1 MKGNRFF
8 KSSRL
13 SIQIAYIGRRLLYS
27 ILVLLGLS
35 LVIFVISRIMPG
47 DPARMALGTRAP
59 EEVVQRLRGEM
70 HLDKPI
76 LIQYAYWLK
85 GAVHGDFGKSLITD
99 RPVMEDIMNVFPATL
114 ELAFYILIFMTVFGF
129 GMGTLSARYRDTWLD
144 NMSRIISY
152 LGVITPP
159 FVFALFGMI
168 VFAYFIPILPP
179 MGRISPDIVAPSK
192 ITGFMT
198 IDSLIQGNFIA
209 FFDALRHLILPTI
222 SLGLVGM
229 AEESRIVRGS
239 VCNNMDQDYIA
250 AARSYGIPERIITFR
265 DLLKP
270 SLIPGVSILG
280 LEFATVVAN
289 ALLVELIFNW
299 PGFARYSMNAMLGK
313 DLNAISAT
321 VLLVGVVFI
330 FSNIMVD
337 LAVNLL
343 DPRIQL
349 IREREE

>member
-1 MKGNRFF
+1 MKI
-8 KSSRL
+8 SRL
-13 SIQIAYIGRRLLYS
+13 NRQITYILRRLVYS

-35 LVIFVISRIMPG
+35 LVIFIISRIMPG
-47 DPARMALGTRAP
+47 DPARMALGPRAP
-59 EEVVQRLRGEM
+59 EEVVQRLRVEM
-70 HLDKPI
+70 HLDKTIPV
-76 LIQYAYWLK
+76 QYLHWLK
-85 GAVHGDFGKSLITD
+85 GAVQGDFGKSLRSE
-99 RPVMEDIMNVFPATL
+99 RPVMEDIINVFPATL
-114 ELAFYILIFMTVFGF
+114 ELAFYILIFMSIFGF
-129 GMGTLSARYRDTWLD
+129 GIGTLSARYRDTWVD
-144 NMSRIISY
+144 NLGRIISY

-159 FVFALFGMI
+159 FVFALLGMM

-179 MGRISPDIVAPSK
+179 MGRISPEIVAPVK
-192 ITGFMT
+192 ITGFLT
-198 IDSLIQGNFIA
+198 VDALIQGNFTA
-209 FFDALRHLILPTI
+209 FFSALRHLILPTI

-280 LEFATVVAN
+280 LEFATVMAN

-299 PGFARYSMNAMLGK
+299 PGFARYTMKAMLGK
-313 DLNAISAT
+313 DLNAISAA

-330 FSNIMVD
+330 FSNILVD
-337 LAVNLL
+337 IAVNIL
-343 DPRIQL
+343 DPRIKL

>member
-1 MKGNRFF
+1 MKI
-8 KSSRL
+8 SRL
-13 SIQIAYIGRRLLYS
+13 NRQITYILRRLVYS

-35 LVIFVISRIMPG
+35 LVIFIISRIMPG
-47 DPARMALGTRAP
+47 DPARMALGPRAP
-59 EEVVQRLRGEM
+59 EEVVQRLRAEM
-70 HLDKPI
+70 HLDKTIPV
-76 LIQYAYWLK
+76 QYLHWLK
-85 GAVHGDFGKSLITD
+85 GAVQGDFGKSLRSE
-99 RPVMEDIMNVFPATL
+99 RPVMEDIINVFPATL
-114 ELAFYILIFMTVFGF
+114 ELAFYILIFMSIFGF
-129 GMGTLSARYRDTWLD
+129 GIGTLSARYRDTWVD
-144 NMSRIISY
+144 NLGRIISY

-159 FVFALFGMI
+159 FVFALLGMM

-179 MGRISPDIVAPSK
+179 MGRISPDIVAPVK
-192 ITGFMT
+192 ITGFLT
-198 IDSLIQGNFIA
+198 VDALIQGNFTA
-209 FFDALRHLILPTI
+209 FFSALRHLILPTI

-280 LEFATVVAN
+280 LEFATVMAN

-299 PGFARYSMNAMLGK
+299 PGFARYTMKAMLGK
-313 DLNAISAT
+313 DLNAISAA

-330 FSNIMVD
+330 FSNILVD
-337 LAVNLL
+337 IAVNIL
-343 DPRIQL
+343 DPRIKL

>member
-1 MKGNRFF
+1 
-8 KSSRL
+8 
-13 SIQIAYIGRRLLYS
+13 
-27 ILVLLGLS
+27 
-35 LVIFVISRIMPG
+35 
-47 DPARMALGTRAP
+47 
-59 EEVVQRLRGEM
+59 M
-70 HLDKPI
+70 HLDKTIPV
-76 LIQYAYWLK
+76 QYLHWLK
-85 GAVHGDFGKSLITD
+85 GAVQGDFGKSLRSE
-99 RPVMEDIMNVFPATL
+99 RPVMEDIINVFPATL
-114 ELAFYILIFMTVFGF
+114 ELAFYILIFMSIFGF
-129 GMGTLSARYRDTWLD
+129 GIGTLSARYRDTWVD
-144 NMSRIISY
+144 NLGRIISY

-159 FVFALFGMI
+159 FVFALLGMM

-179 MGRISPDIVAPSK
+179 MGRISPDIVAPVK
-192 ITGFMT
+192 ITGFLT
-198 IDSLIQGNFIA
+198 VDALIQGNFTA
-209 FFDALRHLILPTI
+209 FFSALRHLILPTI

-280 LEFATVVAN
+280 LEFATVMAN

-299 PGFARYSMNAMLGK
+299 PGFARYTMKAMLGK
-313 DLNAISAT
+313 DLNAISAA

-330 FSNIMVD
+330 FSNILVD
-337 LAVNLL
+337 IAVNIL
-343 DPRIQL
+343 DPRIKL

>member
-1 MKGNRFF
+1 MKI
-8 KSSRL
+8 SRL
-13 SIQIAYIGRRLLYS
+13 NRQITDILRRLVYS

-35 LVIFVISRIMPG
+35 LVIFIISRIMPG
-47 DPARMALGTRAP
+47 DPARMALGPRAP
-59 EEVVQRLRGEM
+59 EEVVQRLRVEM
-70 HLDKPI
+70 HLDKTIPV
-76 LIQYAYWLK
+76 QYLHWLK
-85 GAVHGDFGKSLITD
+85 GAVQGDFGKSLRSE
-99 RPVMEDIMNVFPATL
+99 RPVMEDIINVFPATL
-114 ELAFYILIFMTVFGF
+114 ELAFYILIFMSIFGF
-129 GMGTLSARYRDTWLD
+129 GIGTLSARYRDTWVD
-144 NMSRIISY
+144 NLGRIISY

-159 FVFALFGMI
+159 FVFALLGMM

-179 MGRISPDIVAPSK
+179 MGRISPDIVAPVK
-192 ITGFMT
+192 ITGFLT
-198 IDSLIQGNFIA
+198 VDALIQGNFTA
-209 FFDALRHLILPTI
+209 FFSALRHLILPTI

-280 LEFATVVAN
+280 LEFATIMAN

-299 PGFARYSMNAMLGK
+299 PGFARYTMKAMLGK
-313 DLNAISAT
+313 DLNAISAA

-330 FSNIMVD
+330 FSNILVD
-337 LAVNLL
+337 IAVNIL
-343 DPRIQL
+343 DPRIRL

>member
-1 MKGNRFF
+1 MKI
-8 KSSRL
+8 SRL
-13 SIQIAYIGRRLLYS
+13 NRQITDILRRLVYS

-35 LVIFVISRIMPG
+35 LVIFIISRIMPG
-47 DPARMALGTRAP
+47 DPARMALGPRAP
-59 EEVVQRLRGEM
+59 EEVAQRLRVEM
-70 HLDKPI
+70 HLDKTIPV
-76 LIQYAYWLK
+76 QYLHWLK
-85 GAVHGDFGKSLITD
+85 GAVQGDFGKSLRSE
-99 RPVMEDIMNVFPATL
+99 RPVMEDIINVFPATL
-114 ELAFYILIFMTVFGF
+114 ELAFYILIFMSIFGF
-129 GMGTLSARYRDTWLD
+129 GIGTLSARYRDTWVD
-144 NMSRIISY
+144 NLGRIISY

-159 FVFALFGMI
+159 FVFALLGMM

-179 MGRISPDIVAPSK
+179 MGRISPDIVAPVK
-192 ITGFMT
+192 ITGFLT
-198 IDSLIQGNFIA
+198 VDALIQGNFTA
-209 FFDALRHLILPTI
+209 FFSALRHLILPTI

-280 LEFATVVAN
+280 LEFATIMAN

-299 PGFARYSMNAMLGK
+299 PGFARYTMKAMLGK
-313 DLNAISAT
+313 DLNAISAA

-330 FSNIMVD
+330 FSNILVD
-337 LAVNLL
+337 IAVNIL
-343 DPRIQL
+343 DPRIRL

>member
-1 MKGNRFF
+1 MKI
-8 KSSRL
+8 SRL
-13 SIQIAYIGRRLLYS
+13 NRQITDILRRLVYS

-35 LVIFVISRIMPG
+35 LVIFIISRIMPG
-47 DPARMALGTRAP
+47 DPARMALGPRVP
-59 EEVVQRLRGEM
+59 EEVVQRLRAEM
-70 HLDKPI
+70 HLDKTIPV
-76 LIQYAYWLK
+76 QYLHWLK
-85 GAVHGDFGKSLITD
+85 GAVQGDFGKSLRSE
-99 RPVMEDIMNVFPATL
+99 RPVMEDIINVFPATL
-114 ELAFYILIFMTVFGF
+114 ELAFYILIFMSIFGF
-129 GMGTLSARYRDTWLD
+129 GIGTLSARYRDTWVD
-144 NMSRIISY
+144 NLGRIISY

-159 FVFALFGMI
+159 FVFALLGMM

-179 MGRISPDIVAPSK
+179 MGRISPDIVAPVK
-192 ITGFMT
+192 ITGFLT
-198 IDSLIQGNFIA
+198 VDALIQGNFTA
-209 FFDALRHLILPTI
+209 FFSALRHLILPTI

-250 AARSYGIPERIITFR
+250 AARSYGIPEWIITFR

-280 LEFATVVAN
+280 LEFATVMAN

-299 PGFARYSMNAMLGK
+299 PGFARYTMKAMLGK
-313 DLNAISAT
+313 DLNAISAA

-330 FSNIMVD
+330 FSNILVD
-337 LAVNLL
+337 IAVNIL
-343 DPRIQL
+343 DPRIKL

>member
-1 MKGNRFF
+1 MKI
-8 KSSRL
+8 SRL
-13 SIQIAYIGRRLLYS
+13 NRQITYILRRLVYS

-35 LVIFVISRIMPG
+35 LVIFIISRIMPG
-47 DPARMALGTRAP
+47 DPARMALGPRAP
-59 EEVVQRLRGEM
+59 EEVVQRLRVEM
-70 HLDKPI
+70 HLDKTIPV
-76 LIQYAYWLK
+76 QYLHWLK
-85 GAVHGDFGKSLITD
+85 GAVQGDFGKSLRSE
-99 RPVMEDIMNVFPATL
+99 RPVMEDIINVFPATL
-114 ELAFYILIFMTVFGF
+114 ELAFYILIFMSIFGF
-129 GMGTLSARYRDTWLD
+129 GIGTLSARYRDTWVD
-144 NMSRIISY
+144 NLGRIISY

-159 FVFALFGMI
+159 FVFALLGMM

-179 MGRISPDIVAPSK
+179 MGRISPDIVAPVK
-192 ITGFMT
+192 ITGFLT
-198 IDSLIQGNFIA
+198 VDALIQGNFTA
-209 FFDALRHLILPTI
+209 FFSALRHLILPTI

-280 LEFATVVAN
+280 LEFATVMAN

-299 PGFARYSMNAMLGK
+299 PGFARYTMKAMLGK
-313 DLNAISAT
+313 DLNAISAA

-330 FSNIMVD
+330 FSNILVD
-337 LAVNLL
+337 IAVNIL
-343 DPRIQL
+343 DPRIKL

>member
-1 MKGNRFF
+1 MKTL
-8 KSSRL
+8 RL
-13 SIQIAYIGRRLLYS
+13 QRQIKYIIRRLIHS
-27 ILVLLGLS
+27 ILVILGLS
-35 LVIFVISRIMPG
+35 LVIFIISRIMPG
-47 DPARMALGTRAP
+47 DPARMALGPRAP
-59 EEVVQRLRGEM
+59 EEVVQRLRVEM
-70 HLDKPI
+70 HLDKTIPV
-76 LIQYAYWLK
+76 QYLHWLK
-85 GAVHGDFGKSLITD
+85 GAVQGDFGKSLRSE
-99 RPVMEDIMNVFPATL
+99 RPVMEDIINVFPATL
-114 ELAFYILIFMTVFGF
+114 ELAFYILIFMSIFGF
-129 GMGTLSARYRDTWLD
+129 GIGTLSARYRDTWVD
-144 NMSRIISY
+144 NLGRIISY

-159 FVFALFGMI
+159 FVFALLGMM

-179 MGRISPDIVAPSK
+179 MGRISPDIVAPVK
-192 ITGFMT
+192 ITGFLT
-198 IDSLIQGNFIA
+198 VDALIQGNFTA
-209 FFDALRHLILPTI
+209 FFSALRHLILPTI

-280 LEFATVVAN
+280 LEFATVMAN

-299 PGFARYSMNAMLGK
+299 PGFARYTMKAMLGK
-313 DLNAISAT
+313 DLNAISAA

-330 FSNIMVD
+330 FSNILVD
-337 LAVNLL
+337 IAVNIL
-343 DPRIQL
+343 DPRIKL

>member
-1 MKGNRFF
+1 MKI
-8 KSSRL
+8 SRL
-13 SIQIAYIGRRLLYS
+13 NRQITYILRRLVYS

-35 LVIFVISRIMPG
+35 LVIFIISRIMPG
-47 DPARMALGTRAP
+47 DPARMALGPRAP
-59 EEVVQRLRGEM
+59 EEVVQRLRVEM
-70 HLDKPI
+70 HMDKTIPV
-76 LIQYAYWLK
+76 QYLHWLK
-85 GAVHGDFGKSLITD
+85 GAVQGDFGKSLRSE

-114 ELAFYILIFMTVFGF
+114 ELAFYILIFMSIFGF
-129 GMGTLSARYRDTWLD
+129 GIGTLSARYRDTWVD
-144 NMSRIISY
+144 NLGRIISY

-159 FVFALFGMI
+159 FVFALLGMM

-179 MGRISPDIVAPSK
+179 MGRISPDIVAPVK
-192 ITGFMT
+192 ITGFLT
-198 IDSLIQGNFIA
+198 VDALIQGNFTA
-209 FFDALRHLILPTI
+209 FFSALRHLILPTI

-280 LEFATVVAN
+280 LEFATVMAN

-299 PGFARYSMNAMLGK
+299 PGFARYTMKAMLGK
-313 DLNAISAT
+313 DLNAISAA

-330 FSNIMVD
+330 FSNILVD
-337 LAVNLL
+337 IAVNIL
-343 DPRIQL
+343 DPRIKL

>member
-1 MKGNRFF
+1 MKTL
-8 KSSRL
+8 RL
-13 SIQIAYIGRRLLYS
+13 QRQIKYILRRLVHS
-27 ILVLLGLS
+27 ILVILGLS
-35 LVIFVISRIMPG
+35 LVIFIISRIMPG
-47 DPARMALGTRAP
+47 DPARMALGPRAP
-59 EEVVQRLRGEM
+59 EEVVQRLRVEM
-70 HLDKPI
+70 HLDKTIPV
-76 LIQYAYWLK
+76 QYLHWLK
-85 GAVHGDFGKSLITD
+85 GAVQGDFGKSLRSE
-99 RPVMEDIMNVFPATL
+99 RPVMEDIINVFPATL
-114 ELAFYILIFMTVFGF
+114 ELAFYILIFMSIFGF
-129 GMGTLSARYRDTWLD
+129 GIGTLSARYRDTWVD
-144 NMSRIISY
+144 NLGRIISY

-159 FVFALFGMI
+159 FVFALLGMM

-179 MGRISPDIVAPSK
+179 MGRISPDIVAPVK
-192 ITGFMT
+192 ITGFLT
-198 IDSLIQGNFIA
+198 VDALIQGNFTA
-209 FFDALRHLILPTI
+209 FFSALRHLILPTI

-280 LEFATVVAN
+280 LEFATVMAN

-299 PGFARYSMNAMLGK
+299 PGFARYTMRAMLGK
-313 DLNAISAT
+313 DLNAISAA

-330 FSNIMVD
+330 FSNILVD
-337 LAVNLL
+337 IAVNIL
-343 DPRIQL
+343 DPRIKL

>member
-1 MKGNRFF
+1 MKI
-8 KSSRL
+8 SRL
-13 SIQIAYIGRRLLYS
+13 NRQITDILRRLVYS

-35 LVIFVISRIMPG
+35 LVIFIISRIMPG
-47 DPARMALGTRAP
+47 DPARMALGPRAP
-59 EEVVQRLRGEM
+59 EEVVQRLRAEM
-70 HLDKPI
+70 HLDKTIPV
-76 LIQYAYWLK
+76 QYLHWLK
-85 GAVHGDFGKSLITD
+85 GAVQGDFGKSLRSE
-99 RPVMEDIMNVFPATL
+99 RPVMEDIINVFPATL
-114 ELAFYILIFMTVFGF
+114 ELAFYILIFMSIFGF
-129 GMGTLSARYRDTWLD
+129 GIGTLSARYRDTWVD
-144 NMSRIISY
+144 NLGRIISY

-159 FVFALFGMI
+159 FVFALLGMM

-179 MGRISPDIVAPSK
+179 MGRISPDIVAPVK
-192 ITGFMT
+192 ITGFLT
-198 IDSLIQGNFIA
+198 VDALIQGNFTA
-209 FFDALRHLILPTI
+209 FFSALRHLILPTI

-280 LEFATVVAN
+280 LEFATVMAN

-299 PGFARYSMNAMLGK
+299 PGFARYTMKAMLGK
-313 DLNAISAT
+313 DLNAISAAI
-321 VLLVGVVFI
+321 LLVGVVFI

-337 LAVNLL
+337 IAVNIL

-349 IREREE
+349 IKEREE

>member
-1 MKGNRFF
+1 MKTLRFQ
-8 KSSRL
+8 R
-13 SIQIAYIGRRLLYS
+13 QIKYIIRRLVHS

-35 LVIFVISRIMPG
+35 LIIFVISRIVPG
-47 DPARMALGTRAP
+47 DPARMTLGPRAP
-59 EEVVQRLRGEM
+59 EEVVQRLRVEM

-76 LIQYAYWLK
+76 PVQYIYWLK
-85 GAVHGDFGKSLITD
+85 GAVQGDFGKSLRSE
-99 RPVMEDIMNVFPATL
+99 RPVMEDIKNVFPATL
-114 ELAFYILIFMTVFGF
+114 ELAFYVLIFIMIFGF
-129 GMGTLSARYRDTWLD
+129 GIGTLSARYRDTWVD
-144 NMSRIISY
+144 NLGRLFSY

-159 FVFALFGMI
+159 FVFALLGMM

-179 MGRISPDIVAPSK
+179 MGRISPDIIAPAK
-192 ITGFMT
+192 ITGFLT
-198 IDSLIQGNFIA
+198 VDALIQGNFAA
-209 FFDALRHLILPTI
+209 FFSALRHLILPTI

-250 AARSYGIPERIITFR
+250 AARSYGIPERVITFR

-270 SLIPGVSILG
+270 SLIPGVSIVG
-280 LEFATVVAN
+280 LEFAIVVAN

-299 PGFARYSMNAMLGK
+299 PGFARYTMKAMLGK
-313 DLNAISAT
+313 DLNAISAAI
-321 VLLVGVVFI
+321 LLVGVVFI

-337 LAVNLL
+337 IAVNIL

-349 IREREE
+349 IKEREE

>member
-1 MKGNRFF
+1 MKI
-8 KSSRL
+8 SRL
-13 SIQIAYIGRRLLYS
+13 NRQITYILRRLVYS

-35 LVIFVISRIMPG
+35 LVIFIISRIMPG
-47 DPARMALGTRAP
+47 DPARMALGPRAP
-59 EEVVQRLRGEM
+59 EEVVQRLRVEM
-70 HLDKPI
+70 HLDKTIPV
-76 LIQYAYWLK
+76 QYLHWLK
-85 GAVHGDFGKSLITD
+85 GAVQGDFGKSLRSE
-99 RPVMEDIMNVFPATL
+99 RPVMEDIINVFPATL
-114 ELAFYILIFMTVFGF
+114 ELAFYILIFMSIFGF
-129 GMGTLSARYRDTWLD
+129 GIGTLSARYRDTWVD
-144 NMSRIISY
+144 NLGRIISY

-159 FVFALFGMI
+159 FVFALLGMM

-179 MGRISPDIVAPSK
+179 MGRISPDIVAPVK
-192 ITGFMT
+192 ITGFLT
-198 IDSLIQGNFIA
+198 VDALIQGNFTA
-209 FFDALRHLILPTI
+209 FFSALRHLILPTI

-280 LEFATVVAN
+280 LEFATIMAN

-299 PGFARYSMNAMLGK
+299 PGFARYTMKAMLGK
-313 DLNAISAT
+313 DLNAISAA

-330 FSNIMVD
+330 FSNILVD
-337 LAVNLL
+337 IAVNIL
-343 DPRIQL
+343 DPRIKL

>member
-1 MKGNRFF
+1 MKI
-8 KSSRL
+8 SRL
-13 SIQIAYIGRRLLYS
+13 NRQITDILRRLVYS

-35 LVIFVISRIMPG
+35 LVIFIISRIMPG
-47 DPARMALGTRAP
+47 DPARMALGPRAP
-59 EEVVQRLRGEM
+59 EEVVQRLRVEM
-70 HLDKPI
+70 HLDKTIPV
-76 LIQYAYWLK
+76 QYLHWLK
-85 GAVHGDFGKSLITD
+85 GAVQGDFGKSLRSE

-114 ELAFYILIFMTVFGF
+114 ELAFYILIFMSIFGF
-129 GMGTLSARYRDTWLD
+129 GIGTLSARYRDTWVD
-144 NMSRIISY
+144 NLGRIISY
-152 LGVITPP
+152 LGMITPP
-159 FVFALFGMI
+159 FVFALLGMM

-179 MGRISPDIVAPSK
+179 MGRISPDIVAPVK
-192 ITGFMT
+192 ITGFLT
-198 IDSLIQGNFIA
+198 VDALIQGNFTA
-209 FFDALRHLILPTI
+209 FFSALRHLILPTI

-280 LEFATVVAN
+280 LEFATVMAN

-299 PGFARYSMNAMLGK
+299 PGFARYTMKAMLGK
-313 DLNAISAT
+313 DLNAISAA

-330 FSNIMVD
+330 FSNILVD
-337 LAVNLL
+337 IAVNIL
-343 DPRIQL
+343 DPRIKL

>member
-1 MKGNRFF
+1 MKI
-8 KSSRL
+8 SRL
-13 SIQIAYIGRRLLYS
+13 NRQITYILRRLVYS

-35 LVIFVISRIMPG
+35 LVIFIISRIMPG
-47 DPARMALGTRAP
+47 DPARMALGPRAP
-59 EEVVQRLRGEM
+59 EEVVQRLRVEM
-70 HLDKPI
+70 HLDKTIPV
-76 LIQYAYWLK
+76 QYLHWLK
-85 GAVHGDFGKSLITD
+85 GAVQGDFGKSLRSE

-114 ELAFYILIFMTVFGF
+114 ELAFYILIFMSIFGF
-129 GMGTLSARYRDTWLD
+129 GIGTLSARYRDTWVD
-144 NMSRIISY
+144 NLGRIISY

-159 FVFALFGMI
+159 FVFALLGMM

-179 MGRISPDIVAPSK
+179 MGRISPDIVAPVK
-192 ITGFMT
+192 ITGFLT
-198 IDSLIQGNFIA
+198 VDALIQGNFTA
-209 FFDALRHLILPTI
+209 FFSALRHLILPTI

-280 LEFATVVAN
+280 LEFATVMAN

-299 PGFARYSMNAMLGK
+299 PGFARYTMKAMLGK
-313 DLNAISAT
+313 DLNAISAA

-330 FSNIMVD
+330 FSNILVD
-337 LAVNLL
+337 IAVNIL
-343 DPRIQL
+343 DPRIKL

>member
-1 MKGNRFF
+1 MKTL
-8 KSSRL
+8 RL
-13 SIQIAYIGRRLLYS
+13 QRQIKYIIRRLVHS
-27 ILVLLGLS
+27 ILVILGLS
-35 LVIFVISRIMPG
+35 LIIFVISRIVPG
-47 DPARMALGTRAP
+47 DPARMSLGPRVP
-59 EEVVQRLRGEM
+59 EEVVQRLRVEM
-70 HLDKPI
+70 HLDKTIPV
-76 LIQYAYWLK
+76 QYLHWLK
-85 GAVHGDFGKSLITD
+85 GAVQGDFGKSLRSE
-99 RPVMEDIMNVFPATL
+99 RPVMEDIINVFPATL
-114 ELAFYILIFMTVFGF
+114 ELAFYILIFMSIFGF
-129 GMGTLSARYRDTWLD
+129 GIGTLSARYRDTWVD
-144 NMSRIISY
+144 NLGRIISY

-159 FVFALFGMI
+159 FVFALLGMM

-179 MGRISPDIVAPSK
+179 MGRISPDIVAPVK
-192 ITGFMT
+192 ITGFLT
-198 IDSLIQGNFIA
+198 VDALIQGNFTA
-209 FFDALRHLILPTI
+209 FFSALKHLILPTI

-280 LEFATVVAN
+280 LEFATVMAN

-299 PGFARYSMNAMLGK
+299 PGFARYTMKAMLGK
-313 DLNAISAT
+313 DLNAISAA

-330 FSNIMVD
+330 FSNILVD
-337 LAVNLL
+337 IAVNIL

-349 IREREE
+349 IKEREE

>member
-1 MKGNRFF
+1 MKI
-8 KSSRL
+8 SRL
-13 SIQIAYIGRRLLYS
+13 NRQITYILRRLVYS

-35 LVIFVISRIMPG
+35 LVIFIISRIMPG
-47 DPARMALGTRAP
+47 DPARMALGPRAP
-59 EEVVQRLRGEM
+59 EEVVQRLRVEM
-70 HLDKPI
+70 HLDKTIPV
-76 LIQYAYWLK
+76 QYLHWLK
-85 GAVHGDFGKSLITD
+85 GAVQGDFGKSLRSE
-99 RPVMEDIMNVFPATL
+99 RPVMEDIINVFPATL
-114 ELAFYILIFMTVFGF
+114 ELAFYILIFMSIFGF
-129 GMGTLSARYRDTWLD
+129 GIGTLSARYRDTWVD
-144 NMSRIISY
+144 NLGRIISY

-159 FVFALFGMI
+159 FVFALLGMM

-179 MGRISPDIVAPSK
+179 MGRISPEIVAPVK
-192 ITGFMT
+192 ITGFLT
-198 IDSLIQGNFIA
+198 VDALIQGNFTA
-209 FFDALRHLILPTI
+209 FFSALKHLILPTI

-280 LEFATVVAN
+280 LEFATVMAN

-299 PGFARYSMNAMLGK
+299 PGFARYTMKAMLGK
-313 DLNAISAT
+313 DLNAISAA

-330 FSNIMVD
+330 FSNILVD
-337 LAVNLL
+337 IAVNIL
-343 DPRIQL
+343 DPRIKL

>member
-1 MKGNRFF
+1 MKI
-8 KSSRL
+8 SRL
-13 SIQIAYIGRRLLYS
+13 NRQITDILRRLAYS

-35 LVIFVISRIMPG
+35 LVIFIISRIMPG
-47 DPARMALGTRAP
+47 DPARMALGPRAP
-59 EEVVQRLRGEM
+59 EEVVQRLRAEM
-70 HLDKPI
+70 HLDKTIPV
-76 LIQYAYWLK
+76 QYLHWLK
-85 GAVHGDFGKSLITD
+85 GAVQGDFGKSLRSE
-99 RPVMEDIMNVFPATL
+99 RPVMEDIINVFPATL
-114 ELAFYILIFMTVFGF
+114 ELAFYILIFMSIFGF
-129 GMGTLSARYRDTWLD
+129 GIGTLSARYRDTWVD
-144 NMSRIISY
+144 NLGRIISY

-159 FVFALFGMI
+159 FVFALLGMM

-179 MGRISPDIVAPSK
+179 MGRISPDIVAPVK
-192 ITGFMT
+192 ITGFLT
-198 IDSLIQGNFIA
+198 VDALIQGNFTA
-209 FFDALRHLILPTI
+209 FFSALRHLILPTI

-280 LEFATVVAN
+280 LECATIMAN

-299 PGFARYSMNAMLGK
+299 PGFARYTMKAMLGK
-313 DLNAISAT
+313 DLNAISAA

-330 FSNIMVD
+330 FSNILVD
-337 LAVNLL
+337 IAVNIL
-343 DPRIQL
+343 DPRIKL

>member
-1 MKGNRFF
+1 MKGTQFDKR
-8 KSSRL
+8 SRL
-13 SIQIAYIGRRLLYS
+13 NRQLIYILRRLIYS

-47 DPARMALGTRAP
+47 DPARMALGSRAP
-59 EEVVQRLRGEM
+59 VEVVQRLRAEM

-76 LIQYAYWLK
+76 FIQYAYWLK
-85 GAVHGDFGKSLITD
+85 GAVRGDFGKSLITD

-114 ELAFYILIFMTVFGF
+114 ELAFYILIFMTVIGF

-144 NMSRIISY
+144 NMGRIISY

-168 VFAYFIPILPP
+168 VFAYLIPILPP
-179 MGRISPDIVAPSK
+179 MGRISPDIAAPAK

-198 IDSLIQGNFIA
+198 VDALIQANFIA
-209 FFDALRHLILPTI
+209 FFDALRHLVLPTI

-229 AEESRIVRGS
+229 AEESRIIRGS

-250 AARSYGIPERIITFR
+250 AAKSYGIPDRIITFR
-265 DLLKP
+265 NLLKP

-337 LAVNLL
+337 IVVNIL

-349 IREREE
+349 IKEREE

>member
-1 MKGNRFF
+1 MKI
-8 KSSRL
+8 SRL
-13 SIQIAYIGRRLLYS
+13 NRQITDILRRLVYS

-35 LVIFVISRIMPG
+35 LVIFIISRIMPG
-47 DPARMALGTRAP
+47 DPARMALGPRAP
-59 EEVVQRLRGEM
+59 EEVVQRLRAEM
-70 HLDKPI
+70 HLDKTIPV
-76 LIQYAYWLK
+76 QYLHWLK
-85 GAVHGDFGKSLITD
+85 GAVQGDFGKSLRSE
-99 RPVMEDIMNVFPATL
+99 RPVMEDIINVFPATL
-114 ELAFYILIFMTVFGF
+114 ELAFYILIFMSIFGF
-129 GMGTLSARYRDTWLD
+129 GIGTLSARYRDTWVD
-144 NMSRIISY
+144 NLGRIISY

-159 FVFALFGMI
+159 FVFALLGMM

-179 MGRISPDIVAPSK
+179 MGRISPDIVAPVK
-192 ITGFMT
+192 ITGFLT
-198 IDSLIQGNFIA
+198 VDALIQGNFTA
-209 FFDALRHLILPTI
+209 FFSALRHLILPTI

-280 LEFATVVAN
+280 LEFATVMAN

-299 PGFARYSMNAMLGK
+299 PGFARYTMRAMLGK
-313 DLNAISAT
+313 DLNAISAA

-330 FSNIMVD
+330 FSNILVD
-337 LAVNLL
+337 IAVNIL
-343 DPRIQL
+343 DPRIKL

>member
-1 MKGNRFF
+1 MKI
-8 KSSRL
+8 SRL
-13 SIQIAYIGRRLLYS
+13 NRQITDILRRLVYS

-35 LVIFVISRIMPG
+35 LVIFIISRIMPG
-47 DPARMALGTRAP
+47 DPARMALGPRAP
-59 EEVVQRLRGEM
+59 EEVVQRLRAEM
-70 HLDKPI
+70 HLDKTIPV
-76 LIQYAYWLK
+76 QYIHWIK
-85 GAVHGDFGKSLITD
+85 GAVQGDFGKSLRSE
-99 RPVMEDIMNVFPATL
+99 RPVMEDIINVFPATL
-114 ELAFYILIFMTVFGF
+114 ELAFYILIFMSIFGF
-129 GMGTLSARYRDTWLD
+129 GIGTLSARYRDTWVD
-144 NMSRIISY
+144 NLGRIISY

-159 FVFALFGMI
+159 FVFALLGMM

-179 MGRISPDIVAPSK
+179 MGRISPDIVAPVK
-192 ITGFMT
+192 ITGFLT
-198 IDSLIQGNFIA
+198 VDALIQGNFTA
-209 FFDALRHLILPTI
+209 FFSALRHLILPTI

-280 LEFATVVAN
+280 LEFATVMAN

-299 PGFARYSMNAMLGK
+299 PGFARYTMKAMLGK
-313 DLNAISAT
+313 DLNAISAA

-330 FSNIMVD
+330 FSNILVD
-337 LAVNLL
+337 IAVNIL
-343 DPRIQL
+343 DPRIKL